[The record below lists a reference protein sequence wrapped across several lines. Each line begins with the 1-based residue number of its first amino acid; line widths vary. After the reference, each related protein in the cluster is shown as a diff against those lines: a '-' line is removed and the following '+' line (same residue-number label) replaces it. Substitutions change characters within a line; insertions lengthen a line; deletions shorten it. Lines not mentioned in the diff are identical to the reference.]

1 MQLRLQ
7 VRTILRAHVKPRMTK
22 TQKRDK
28 TKKIPA
34 YLVNPYT
41 YIKDLLG
48 EEKSG
53 KLENSHDEVEQCL
66 RETHSNPFL
75 EDPLGNCVY
84 YQLIPQKIPNI

>member
-1 MQLRLQ
+1 
-7 VRTILRAHVKPRMTK
+7 MTK
-22 TQKRDK
+22 TQKREK